1 VKTARLVALALA
13 AGTAAATMTATPA
26 LAAPAPK
33 IHYIGS
39 CQASGGYP
47 ICTISA
53 RTAYDVRHIWIRVR
67 GTITIPGGGP
77 GRIEASTDNLCEQGT
92 GSGDDSN
99 DFKAFPAYTRRLSQA
114 YASPSDCYASA
125 VISPVNYEGHGALSA
140 YMFYTRRDGR

>member
-1 VKTARLVALALA
+1 
-13 AGTAAATMTATPA
+13 MTGSPA
-26 LAAPAPK
+26 LAAPAK

-39 CQASGGYP
+39 CQASGDYP

-67 GTITIPGGGP
+67 GTITIPGGGGA
-77 GRIEASTDNLCEQGT
+77 GRIEASTDNLCDKGA

-114 YASPSDCYASA
+114 YASPSACYADA
-125 VISPVNYEGHGALSA
+125 LISPVNDAGHGALSA
-140 YMFYTRRDGR
+140 YMYYTRRDGR